1 MTKRQVC
8 LLPAFKQSNKQTLLF
23 WHYKKSTF
31 PGGDVRCQ
39 ISDITNPKKTMTR
52 ITCYVNMTDEEM
64 KIVNRTAEKLG
75 YASRTEL
82 VTTLPRDRGIPNQ
95 NTD

>member
-1 MTKRQVC
+1 
-8 LLPAFKQSNKQTLLF
+8 
-23 WHYKKSTF
+23 
-31 PGGDVRCQ
+31 
-39 ISDITNPKKTMTR
+39 MTR

-82 VTTLPRDRGIPNQ
+82 VTALPRDRGILIRILIEER
-95 NTD
+95 